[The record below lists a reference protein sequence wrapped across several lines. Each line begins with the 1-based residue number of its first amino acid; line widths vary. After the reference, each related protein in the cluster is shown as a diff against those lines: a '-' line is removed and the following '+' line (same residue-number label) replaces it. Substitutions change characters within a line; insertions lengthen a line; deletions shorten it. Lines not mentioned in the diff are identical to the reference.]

1 MSKLLNSAGR
11 ILHTILNFGRV
22 LVQASMCSNEEAEW
36 SRWECGR
43 LQKASPFIEFHNLD
57 CSAPNVKF
65 QKQNVNLLAEDVE
78 VTIFALVENVK
89 YEGKQFYKTWI
100 AEF

>member
-1 MSKLLNSAGR
+1 M
-11 ILHTILNFGRV
+11 
-22 LVQASMCSNEEAEW
+22 
-36 SRWECGR
+36 
-43 LQKASPFIEFHNLD
+43 
-57 CSAPNVKF
+57 KF